1 MSTPQLPALSPA
13 EQEQFAAVVERLR
26 QFRRRSGV
34 PDGMTL
40 EEAVALH
47 FISVEEMEQARWG
60 LTALEPPP
68 IA

>member
-34 PDGMTL
+34 QDGMTL

-60 LTALEPPP
+60 PIALEPL